1 MADGAPDADPDPSAD
16 SALSAPPTRHRA
28 ALFVAAPIGVA
39 LVLFVGVLFSSKS
52 AGERAAFNPL
62 VSKPAPAIIGTT
74 LDGKPFNLDRLR
86 GEWVAVNFFATWC
99 VPCQQEHPLL
109 LAFANRHRQVGDV
122 QLVTV
127 VFQDDPRA
135 VKDFFATRG
144 GDWPVVNGDQG
155 SIALDYSVIK
165 VPETYI
171 IDPLGIVRGRVE
183 GPLQHDG
190 ELDDRVAALAQQL
203 ADGSSTTA
211 SSR

>member
-1 MADGAPDADPDPSAD
+1 MADGAPDADPDRSAD
-16 SALSAPPTRHRA
+16 SALSAPPARRRA

-52 AGERAAFNPL
+52 AGERAAYNPL
-62 VSKPAPAIIGTT
+62 VNKSAPAIVGTT

-127 VFQDDPRA
+127 VFQDDPGA

-183 GPLQHDG
+183 GPLQRDG

-203 ADGSSTTA
+203 AGGSSAPAT
-211 SSR
+211 SG